1 MSKSPAAAGSDDEL
15 AQMTR
20 EADRLRRE
28 NDTLALTLNR
38 REIDVRN
45 NSRTIESLS
54 GEIETKNAMIEDTR
68 RSILATDQ
76 RLRVTQSELYK
87 S

>member
-1 MSKSPAAAGSDDEL
+1 MSKSPAAAGNDDEL

-28 NDTLALTLNR
+28 NDTLGLTLNR

-45 NSRTIESLS
+45 NSRTIEKLS
-54 GEIETKNAMIEDTR
+54 EEIETQNAMIESTR
-68 RSILATDQ
+68 RSILATD
-76 RLRVTQSELYK
+76 
-87 S
+87 